1 MSAAASGI
9 WYALKISYLPP
20 DDWWQKIAA
29 LPGADIEHLGIT
41 RDLNED
47 SVTFL
52 TQPSPRFHGAVP
64 AMLEE
69 VQKLNADGKSV
80 LFAVPNTG
88 EVERLAD
95 VFTEYNVSF
104 RLGSRTRGGES
115 YADETSYFA
124 GEVLTTTLATAYI
137 PDGVLLPEANLAVF
151 GARDLFDESES
162 VASRPQRSKSK
173 VSAFLS
179 DFRDLQ
185 VGDYVVHVEHGIGQ
199 YQGLKEINHGDG
211 PAEFML
217 LEFAEAARLY
227 VPLTRLDLVQ
237 KYRSSEGAKPALSH
251 LGTQSWAKTKARV
264 RKAMKDMADELL
276 EALRRA
282 KIGRGP
288 RLSAGQRVVP
298 RIRGRLRIQRD

>member
-1 MSAAASGI
+1 MAAKTAN
-9 WYALKISYLPP
+9 
-20 DDWWQKIAA
+20 

-41 RDLNED
+41 RGLEED
-47 SVTFL
+47 AVTFL

-64 AMLEE
+64 AMLAE
-69 VQKLNADGKSV
+69 VQKPNADGKRV

-137 PDGVLLPEANLAVF
+137 PEGVLLPEANLAVF
-151 GARDLFDESES
+151 GSRDLFDESDT
-162 VASRPQRSKSK
+162 VATRPQRAKSK

-227 VPLTRLDLVQ
+227 VPLTRLDL
-237 KYRSSEGAKPALSH
+237 E
-251 LGTQSWAKTKARV
+251 
-264 RKAMKDMADELL
+264 
-276 EALRRA
+276 
-282 KIGRGP
+282 
-288 RLSAGQRVVP
+288 
-298 RIRGRLRIQRD
+298 